1 LIGEEGVVVNRTGID
16 RRTAILFLVIAAV
29 LWSTSGLVIKMM
41 SWQPLAVLAGR
52 SIFSGLVFLAYLR
65 RFPFRPSGWQITA
78 AASSILTQFLYIS
91 ALHLTTSANAIF
103 LQYSAP
109 VYLVLMGYWL
119 LREKPSRADWI
130 AMLVIFTGLALFFG
144 DTLSLDSLAGTLLA
158 ALSGVSLALM
168 TVALRAQKDGNPG
181 ESLLLANA
189 ICAVLG
195 FYFVWQ
201 APWTVSSW
209 MAIVYLGVI
218 QIGLSFLLYT
228 IAIRVIPALE
238 ATLVGT
244 LEPILNPV
252 WVYLIIG
259 EMPGR
264 MALMGGL
271 VVLVGI
277 VISSVSSLR
286 GGQE

>member
-1 LIGEEGVVVNRTGID
+1 MVSNEGVVVNRAGLD

-41 SWQPLAVLAGR
+41 SWEPVAVLAGR

-65 RFPFRPSGWQITA
+65 RFPFRPTGWQITA
-78 AASSILTQFLYIS
+78 ALSSIMTQFLYIS
-91 ALHLTTSANAIF
+91 ALRLTTSANAIF

-109 VYLVLMGYWL
+109 VYIVLMGYWL
-119 LREKPSRADWI
+119 LREKPSKADWL
-130 AMLVIFTGLALFFG
+130 AMLVIFTGLGLFFG
-144 DTLSLDSLAGTLLA
+144 DTLSLDNLAGTLLA

-168 TVALRAQKDGNPG
+168 TVALRAQKDGHPG

-189 ICAVLG
+189 VSAVLG

-201 APWTVSSW
+201 EPWTTSGW
-209 MAIVYLGVI
+209 AAIVYLGII

-238 ATLVGT
+238 ATLIGT

-264 MALMGGL
+264 MALVGGL

-277 VISSVSSLR
+277 VISSIGSLR
-286 GGQE
+286 AVQE